1 MSIEELLKKVT
12 DIQEIL
18 RKDIQKYAELNN
30 GLEKENKRRQGE
42 IQKYQKNDNKRK
54 KRADFSNSN
63 MPPSFDV
70 FKANANNR
78 KKSDK
83 KRGGQKNHPVHRSS
97 LHDHP
102 DTIITVKVK
111 KAPSGAVKKVD
122 DKG

>member
-1 MSIEELLKKVT
+1 
-12 DIQEIL
+12 
-18 RKDIQKYAELNN
+18 
-30 GLEKENKRRQGE
+30 
-42 IQKYQKNDNKRK
+42 
-54 KRADFSNSN
+54 